1 MKKCVLYL
9 IYAAVILSYS
19 PQLKAKPEFDVVIYP
34 WVMEQTSHEF
44 RSENQAALK
53 KSRESLANS
62 LGKIV
67 QLDKIYQ
74 KSKNPLLNI
83 SKQLKNYLSVKQ
95 ENQDK
100 GILLIQPYI
109 CRLNDKLLVGNLIHR
124 AKTRKLEALSHSTL
138 PIKIKYEA
146 NELETALLKSYDNSA
161 KKITGGYSKKDL
173 STNLKLKMTNI
184 KGSAKRLNSHSPCLK
199 FILNQNLIETNNI
212 VSDLGY
218 ENYSLLKESRL
229 ISLGPPNRANRQIM
243 LDWYPR
249 DESKYMLKAST
260 AEAVFGQH
268 IPPILEQVISLKH
281 QNSNFNFEDQLNISV
296 FLKTEST
303 ALKVD
308 DQPMISK
315 IYRAWVYVD
324 KGKAWGLR
332 VGDRLITTSQQGA
345 KITGHV
351 VAFFGPNMGIKS
363 PRGFEIN
370 EGAIIYIR
378 KGQTDTILGQKF
390 SWDTKSFPTPWP
402 PR

>member
-53 KSRESLANS
+53 KSKESLANS

-184 KGSAKRLNSHSPCLK
+184 KGSAKDL
-199 FILNQNLIETNNI
+199 ILI
-212 VSDLGY
+212 
-218 ENYSLLKESRL
+218 LL
-229 ISLGPPNRANRQIM
+229 A
-243 LDWYPR
+243 
-249 DESKYMLKAST
+249 
-260 AEAVFGQH
+260 
-268 IPPILEQVISLKH
+268 
-281 QNSNFNFEDQLNISV
+281 
-296 FLKTEST
+296 
-303 ALKVD
+303 
-308 DQPMISK
+308 
-315 IYRAWVYVD
+315 
-324 KGKAWGLR
+324 
-332 VGDRLITTSQQGA
+332 
-345 KITGHV
+345 
-351 VAFFGPNMGIKS
+351 
-363 PRGFEIN
+363 
-370 EGAIIYIR
+370 
-378 KGQTDTILGQKF
+378 
-390 SWDTKSFPTPWP
+390 
-402 PR
+402 